1 MRQALKIKCW
11 KCGEV
16 FTMSAEISRKP
27 GPLVEAAFPC
37 PFCGTTNQVIVRADQ
52 VKSSTLYRDGQAA
65 ETVELEKLGALL
77 GYVFEG
83 TPLPAEGLMYYPPR
97 PVPDPP
103 PPKPTPPEK
112 PTSSDKEGS
121 K

>member
-1 MRQALKIKCW
+1 MRQALKIRCW
-11 KCGEV
+11 KCREV
-16 FTMSAEISRKP
+16 FTMSAEISRKR
-27 GPLVEAAFPC
+27 GPLVEAALSC
-37 PFCGTTNQVIVRADQ
+37 PFCKTTNQVTVHADQ
-52 VKSSTLYRDGQAA
+52 VKSNVLHRDGQAA
-65 ETVELEKLGALL
+65 EMVELEKLGVLL

-83 TPLPAEGLMYYPPR
+83 TPLPPEGLMYYPPR

-112 PTSSDKEGS
+112 PTSSDKERS